1 MKTSSI
7 IAVLAVAGG
16 IATLAAADFKIKSEY
31 TKGNIQSAYNKTKL
45 PPFRFIKE
53 NVDSS
58 IALPNAKFEVVAG
71 KTQESSFSAY
81 FVRSAPLTYK
91 VVNDTLY
98 ITSELVEKNGNY
110 TREPFMITTPT
121 LEGIESVRGSY
132 KVKHEDAG
140 ILSLTARKTSQ
151 VTLTAGRVGNLS
163 LDASQNAGFIISSKT
178 PIDEA
183 VIRIADQGSLTLNN
197 VEIRKKS
204 MQLDSSVSLTLQK
217 RSIAD
222 FQRQ

>member
-7 IAVLAVAGG
+7 IAGLAVIGG
-16 IATLAAADFKIKSEY
+16 ITTLLAADFKIKSEY
-31 TKGNIQSAYNKTKL
+31 TKKNIQSAYNKTAL

-58 IALPNAKFEVVAG
+58 IAMPQAWFEVVTG
-71 KTQESSFSAY
+71 KDQQPSVSSY
-81 FVRSAPLTYK
+81 FVRSAPVTYK

-110 TREPFMITTPT
+110 THEPFVITTPV
-121 LEGIESVRGSY
+121 LEGLESSRGFY
-132 KVKHEDAG
+132 KIKQQDADV
-140 ILSLTARKTSQ
+140 LSVTARKTSR
-151 VTLTAGRVGNLS
+151 VNITADKITRLS
-163 LDASQNAGFIISSKT
+163 LDASDKAGFTLASKN
-178 PIDEA
+178 PIEEA

-204 MQLDSSVSLTLQK
+204 MQLDSSASLTLQK

-222 FQRQ
+222 FQKQ